1 VILQLPGLAARRT
14 LLRGEALSLALEG
27 TAMRLVRGVALAVFL
42 VPSLLFAQAQ
52 GRIKG
57 TVKDAKGNPIPNAKV
72 IITCPDIANFHKELV
87 ADRKGEWATLV
98 VDATRHYL
106 FHVEAAGFQPVE
118 QLLKPRI
125 GGETL
130 EAPFTLQ
137 SVADL
142 QAMQQQKVLEEPGI
156 KQVREAQE
164 LGDAADE
171 AEAAAKA
178 ARDSGDKVLA
188 KEKSEEAAKKL
199 AEAWAKFAEAVA
211 AKPELHLAWLNMGN
225 IDFKMGKNDD
235 ALMEAEKCLA
245 LKPDLPQC
253 LGLALNAAQGKKDK
267 ALIAKYS
274 AAYAAA
280 NPTDPTVFYN
290 QAVEYLNKADDAKAR
305 PLLEKALEAN
315 PKHADSLFQLGMV
328 LFRSGDTAKAKE
340 LLQKFLEVA
349 PNHPEAPTAKEM
361 LKYM

>member
-1 VILQLPGLAARRT
+1 M
-14 LLRGEALSLALEG
+14 SLA
-27 TAMRLVRGVALAVFL
+27 RGVALAMLL

-57 TVKDAKGNPIPNAKV
+57 TVTDAKGKPIPNAKV
-72 IITCPDIANFHKELV
+72 IITCPDIVNFHKELV
-87 ADRKGEWATLV
+87 ANEKGEWATLV
-98 VDATRHYL
+98 VDATRRYL
-106 FHVEAAGFQPVE
+106 FHVEANGFQPAE
-118 QLLKPRI
+118 RLLKPII
-125 GGETL
+125 GGQTL
-130 EAPFTLQ
+130 DAPFTLQ
-137 SVADL
+137 SIADL
-142 QAMQQQKVLEEPGI
+142 QAIQQQKALEEPGI
-156 KQVREAQE
+156 KQAREAQE
-164 LGDAADE
+164 LGEAGDE

-188 KEKSEEAAKKL
+188 KEKSEEATKKF
-199 AEAWAKFAEAVA
+199 AEARAKFAEAVA
-211 AKPELHLAWLNMGN
+211 ARPDLHLAWLNMGN

-245 LKPDLPQC
+245 LKPDMPQC

-290 QAVEYLNKADDAKAR
+290 QAVEYLNKADDTKAR

-328 LFRSGDTAKAKE
+328 MFRSGDTAKAKE
-340 LLQKFLEVA
+340 LLQKLLDVA

>member
-1 VILQLPGLAARRT
+1 M
-14 LLRGEALSLALEG
+14 S
-27 TAMRLVRGVALAVFL
+27 LVRGVALALLL

-57 TVKDAKGNPIPNAKV
+57 TVTDTKGTPIPNAKV
-72 IITCPDIANFHKELV
+72 IISCPEIANFHKELV
-87 ADRKGEWATLV
+87 ANAKGEWATIV
-98 VDATRHYL
+98 VDGTRRYL
-106 FHVEAAGFQPVE
+106 FHVEADGFQPVE
-118 QLLKPRI
+118 ALLKPRI
-125 GGETL
+125 AGETL

-137 SVADL
+137 SIAAIE
-142 QAMQQQKVLEEPGI
+142 AMQQQKALEEPGI
-156 KQVREAQE
+156 KQAREGQE
-164 LGDAADE
+164 LSEAADE

-188 KEKSEEAAKKL
+188 KEKSEEATKKL
-199 AEAWAKFAEAVA
+199 AEARAKFAEAVA

-225 IDFKMGKNDD
+225 IDFKMGRNDD
-235 ALMEAEKCLA
+235 ALKEAEKCLA
-245 LKPDLPQC
+245 LKPDMPQC
-253 LGLALNAAQGKKDK
+253 LGLALNAAQVKKDK
-267 ALIAKYS
+267 VLIAKYS
-274 AAYAAA
+274 TAYAAA
-280 NPTDPTVFYN
+280 NPADPTVFYN
-290 QAVEYLNKADDAKAR
+290 QAVEHLNKGDDAKAR

-340 LLQKFLEVA
+340 LLQKLLEVA